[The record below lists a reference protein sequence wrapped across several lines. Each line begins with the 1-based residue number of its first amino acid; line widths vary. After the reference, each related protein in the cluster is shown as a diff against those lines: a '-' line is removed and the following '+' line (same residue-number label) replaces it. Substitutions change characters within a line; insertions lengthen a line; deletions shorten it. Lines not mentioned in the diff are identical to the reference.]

1 MSFSKRIVVGTTVSI
16 LPLLII
22 LLCIFIVFLVPF
34 LFIWAVNLLFETQ
47 IEYSFWNSVAVY
59 VLIGLLNG
67 RSSCSSN

>member
-1 MSFSKRIVVGTTVSI
+1 MSFSKRVVVGTTVSI

-22 LLCIFIVFLVPF
+22 LLCIFLVFLVPF

-47 IEYSFWNSVAVY
+47 IEYNFWNSVAVY
-59 VLIGLLNG
+59 VLISLLNG